1 MGFFKSLERKVFR
14 PVGRGLKAAAPVI
27 GGVAGSFIPGVGN
40 VVGSALGSAI
50 GGQLKKGRFD
60 AGALFKDAGVGV
72 LTGGVMNKLGGGSF
86 LGGMGK
92 GAANAGASAD
102 DVLNSLPDV
111 NMAARIGST
120 GAKGIARAGSG
131 SLPASDLV
139 RSMAQPMQS
148 GGFRAGVGNLLKDG
162 KTIKAIGDT
171 ALGGYQAVQQNRMM
185 EMEREQME
193 RRNAIEDEERRR
205 REAMDPMRGQ
215 LLAALM
221 QRLGMGGGM
230 V

>member
-1 MGFFKSLERKVFR
+1 MSFFRSFERKVLR
-14 PVGRGLKAAAPVI
+14 PAGRGLRAAAPVI

-60 AGALFKDAGVGV
+60 AGSLLKDAGVGV

-111 NMAARIGST
+111 NMAARVGAT
-120 GAKGIARAGSG
+120 GGKGIARAASG

-139 RSMAQPMQS
+139 RGMAQPSS

-205 REAMDPMRGQ
+205 REAMDPVRGQ

-221 QRLGMGGGM
+221 QRLGMGGGA

>member
-1 MGFFKSLERKVFR
+1 MSFFRSFERKVLR
-14 PVGRGLKAAAPVI
+14 PAGRGLRAAAPVI
-27 GGVAGSFIPGVGN
+27 GGIAGSFIPGVGN

-60 AGALFKDAGVGV
+60 GGALLRDAGVGV

-86 LGGMGK
+86 LGGAK
-92 GAANAGASAD
+92 GATGAAANAD

-111 NMAARIGST
+111 NMAARVGAT
-120 GAKGIARAGSG
+120 GGKGIARAASG

-139 RSMAQPMQS
+139 RGMAQPAS

-171 ALGGYQAVQQNRMM
+171 AIGGYQAVQQNRMM

-205 REAMDPMRGQ
+205 REAMDPVRGQ

-221 QRLGMGGGM
+221 QRLGMGGGA

>member
-1 MGFFKSLERKVFR
+1 MSFLRSFERRVLR

-60 AGALFKDAGVGV
+60 GGALLRDAGVGV

-86 LGGMGK
+86 LGGAK
-92 GAANAGASAD
+92 GAANNAAD
-102 DVLNSLPDV
+102 DVAGEVLMTPGRSVTQAVKGIGDVSLSTAPAR
-111 NMAARIGST
+111 NFMAEGALRAG
-120 GAKGIARAGSG
+120 GMAKGGIREGI
-131 SLPASDLV
+131 
-139 RSMAQPMQS
+139 
-148 GGFRAGVGNLLKDG
+148 GNVLRDG
-162 KTIKAIGDT
+162 KTIKALGDT
-171 ALGGYQAVQQNRMM
+171 AIGGYQAVQQNRMM

-205 REAMDPMRGQ
+205 REAMDPVRGQ

-221 QRLGMGGGM
+221 QRLGMGGG
-230 V
+230 VV